1 MILKNKKSSRAR
13 RQATRVPGWLS
24 FALISLLVLAGLAWL
39 GLSHGFHIDRLSLPK
54 ARIENLSLRLDQGFI
69 IDIGRLTI
77 GRKNTTLS
85 ATAINSLATAIKR
98 WSPLVQALRINRLNY
113 QNYSGSLSY
122 RNNTVRIDSTDLTLE
137 AAIHYQDQR
146 FFIDLSRLLI
156 KPCQVSLTGKA
167 TYTMA
172 SDLLN
177 FSGVFT
183 GSGINGTLRMSLQ
196 HDILNAVL
204 RTGPFTDLARLGEQL
219 PLDREVKIWLTR
231 KITARTYQID
241 RLHLHCRIKNGI
253 PEIGPGDIEGT
264 ARAED
269 ADILFHPGLPPVHCK
284 ELGITWRDDRLA
296 FKLKGPTY
304 DNKNLAGSSVYID
317 HVIGTGSI
325 LTVNLKTDT
334 MLDPPVTRLLRAYDI
349 NLPLE
354 QQSGST
360 AANLRL
366 TIDLR
371 NFNVKTKGSFTTGN
385 GAWSWRGSPFLSHKA
400 TILLANDQVTIQQA
414 DLSYKDILKVGLSG
428 TINTSAGRA
437 ELVGDIDNLT
447 LRRGNDTL
455 VQAADVI
462 TPVTVD
468 FGGQTTRIDLKRFR
482 TTIILDGRKKHI
494 ILASLPAIRPF
505 APLLQHLAI
514 GKGEADIVTRDM
526 QRFHF
531 SGSVDVPN
539 TLLSLAGR
547 PVTSFVFQGLSTP
560 AKTELSINK
569 GKINATISNRI
580 KVHLDDY
587 LVTVASAV
595 ACSTLKLT
603 RPVQITGHNSP
614 LKINGFSVP
623 ARNFE
628 IKGDCA
634 KATFTVELP
643 QGGIRGVRTPK
654 GMIIDGENL
663 SAKFANQF
671 LPFINLKGGM
681 FNVSL
686 RGTFDDYEGYLEFK
700 NVVIDDNEYV
710 LLNNIMAFLD
720 TIPALATFSSPGF
733 NRHGYKVKKGLVL
746 LKYHDRVLNILDFR
760 ADGTSIDSRSHGI
773 INLQNKTI
781 NMDMT
786 LHTLK
791 SFSNIIDKIPWA
803 GYALLGENGTL
814 NTTLKI
820 QGNLEHPDI
829 TTHLS
834 EEAVMAPINIIK
846 RAIAWPFKLLQRATE

>member
-1 MILKNKKSSRAR
+1 MPA
-13 RQATRVPGWLS
+13 WLS
-24 FALISLLVLAGLAWL
+24 FVVLSLLVLAGLAWL
-39 GLSHGFHIDRLSLPK
+39 GLSHGFHIDRLSLPM
-54 ARIENLSLRLDQGFI
+54 ARIDHLSLRLDQGFI
-69 IDIGRLTI
+69 IDIGRLDI
-77 GRKNTTLS
+77 GRRSTPLS
-85 ATAINSLATAIKR
+85 AAAINSLAAAIKR
-98 WSPLVQALRINRLNY
+98 WSPLVQAIRINRLDY
-113 QNYSGSLSY
+113 QDYSGSLSY
-122 RNNTVRIDSTDLTLE
+122 RNNTVRIDSTDLTLA

-146 FFIDLSRLLI
+146 FFIDLTHLLI
-156 KPCQVSLTGKA
+156 KPYQVRLTGKA

-177 FSGVFT
+177 FSGVFA
-183 GSGINGTLRMSLQ
+183 GSGINGTLRLSLQ
-196 HDILNAVL
+196 HDILDTVL
-204 RTGPFTDLARLGEQL
+204 RTKPFADLARLGKQL
-219 PLDREVKIWLTR
+219 PLDPEVKIWLTR
-231 KITARTYQID
+231 NITARKFRID
-241 RLHLHCRIKNGI
+241 RFQLRCRLKNGI
-253 PEIGPGDIEGT
+253 PEIVPGSIGMT
-264 ARAED
+264 AWAED

-296 FKLKGPTY
+296 FKLEGPTY
-304 DNKNLAGSSVYID
+304 GNKNLAGSSVYID

-325 LTVNLKTDT
+325 LAVKLKTDT
-334 MLDPPVTRLLRAYDI
+334 MLDQPVTRLLRAYDI

-360 AANLRL
+360 AADLRL

-371 NFNVKTKGSFTTGN
+371 NFNVKTKGSFTTGK
-385 GAWSWRGSPFLSHKA
+385 GAWSWQGSPFLSHEA
-400 TILLANDQVTIQQA
+400 TVLLADDQVTIQQA
-414 DLSYKDILKVGLSG
+414 DLSYRDILRVGLSG

-437 ELVGDIDNLT
+437 DLVGDIDNLT

-455 VQAADVI
+455 VQAAHVT
-462 TPVTVD
+462 TPVTID
-468 FGGQTTRIDLKRFR
+468 FSGKTTRIDLKRFQ
-482 TTIILDGRKKHI
+482 TAIILDGPEKYI
-494 ILASLPAIRPF
+494 ILASLPAVRHF
-505 APLLQHLAI
+505 APLLQHLTI
-514 GKGEADIVTRDM
+514 EKGEADIVTRDM

-531 SGSVDVPN
+531 SGSIDVPN

-560 AKTELSINK
+560 EKTELSINK
-569 GKINATISNRI
+569 GKINATITNRI
-580 KVHLDDY
+580 NVHLNDY
-587 LVTVASAV
+587 LVTVAG
-595 ACSTLKLT
+595 ACSTFKLT
-603 RPVQITGHNSP
+603 RPVRITGHNSP

-628 IKGDCA
+628 INGDCA

-643 QGGIRGVRTPK
+643 QGGLRGVRTPK
-654 GMIIDGENL
+654 GMIIDGKNL

-671 LPFINLKGGM
+671 LPFIDLKGGV

-733 NRHGYKVKKGLVL
+733 NRHGYKVREGLVL
-746 LKYHDRVLNILDFR
+746 LKCHDQVLNILDFR
-760 ADGTSIDSRSHGI
+760 ADGTSIDSRSHGVI
-773 INLQNKTI
+773 DLKNKTI
-781 NMDMT
+781 DMDMT

-791 SFSNIIDKIPWA
+791 SFSNIIDNIPWA

-846 RAIAWPFKLLQRATE
+846 RAISWPFRLLQQATE

>member
-1 MILKNKKSSRAR
+1 M
-13 RQATRVPGWLS
+13 
-24 FALISLLVLAGLAWL
+24 
-39 GLSHGFHIDRLSLPK
+39 

-69 IDIGRLTI
+69 VDIGRLDI
-77 GRKNTTLS
+77 GRRNTTLS
-85 ATAINSLATAIKR
+85 VTAINSLAAAIKR
-98 WSPLVQALRINRLNY
+98 WSPLVQAIRIKRLNY
-113 QNYSGSLSY
+113 QDYSGSLSY
-122 RNNTVRIDSTDLTLE
+122 RNNTVRINSTDLTLE

-146 FFIDLSRLLI
+146 FFIDLSHLLI
-156 KPCQVSLTGKA
+156 KPYQVRLSGKA

-172 SDLLN
+172 SNLLN
-177 FSGVFT
+177 FSGIFT
-183 GSGINGTLRMSLQ
+183 GSGINGTLRLSLQ
-196 HDILNAVL
+196 HDILDAVL
-204 RTGPFTDLARLGEQL
+204 RTGPFADLASLGEQL
-219 PLDREVKIWLTR
+219 PLDPEVKIWLTR
-231 KITARTYQID
+231 KIKARTYQID
-241 RLHLHCRIKNGI
+241 RLRLHCRLKNGI
-253 PEIGPGDIEGT
+253 PEIVPSSIEAT

-284 ELGITWRDDRLA
+284 KLGVTWRDDRLT
-296 FKLKGPTY
+296 FQPEGTTY
-304 DNKNLAGSSVYID
+304 DNKSLAGSSVYID
-317 HVIGTGSI
+317 PVIGPGSI

-334 MLDPPVTRLLRAYDI
+334 MLDPSVTRLLRAYDI

-354 QQSGST
+354 QQSGRTS
-360 AANLRL
+360 ADFQL
-366 TIDLR
+366 TINLH

-385 GAWSWRGSPFLSHKA
+385 GAWSWRGSPFLSHGA
-400 TILLANDQVTIQQA
+400 TVLLTDDQVTIQQA
-414 DLSYKDILKVGLSG
+414 DLSYQDILRVGLSG
-428 TINTSAGRA
+428 TINISAGRA
-437 ELVGDIDNLT
+437 DLVGDIDYLT
-447 LRRGNDTL
+447 LCRGKDTL
-455 VQAADVI
+455 IQATNVT

-468 FGGQTTRIDLKRFR
+468 FGDLTTRIDLPQFQ
-482 TTIILDGRKKHI
+482 TAIILNGQEKHI
-494 ILASLPAIRPF
+494 VLASLPAIRPF
-505 APLLQHLAI
+505 APLLQHLDIEMGA
-514 GKGEADIVTRDM
+514 ADIMTRDM

-531 SGSVDVPN
+531 SGSIDVPN
-539 TLLSLAGR
+539 TLLSFKGK

-560 AKTELSINK
+560 KETELTINK
-569 GKINATISNRI
+569 GKISATITNQI

-587 LVTVASAV
+587 LVTVTGAG

-614 LKINGFSVP
+614 LKINGFSIP

-628 IKGDCA
+628 IKGDCT
-634 KATFTVELP
+634 KATFTVALP
-643 QGGIRGVRTPK
+643 RGGIRGIRTPK
-654 GMIIDGENL
+654 KMIIGGENL

-671 LPFINLKGGM
+671 LPFVDLKGGV

-686 RGTFDDYEGYLEFK
+686 RGTFDDYEGYMEFK

-733 NRHGYKVKKGLVL
+733 NRHGYQVKEGLVL
-746 LKYHDRVLNILDFR
+746 LKYHDQVLNILDFR
-760 ADGTSIDSRSHGI
+760 ANGTSIDSRSHGVI
-773 INLQNKTI
+773 DLKNKTI

-820 QGNLEHPDI
+820 RGNLEHPDI
-829 TTHLS
+829 TTNLS

-846 RAIAWPFKLLQRATE
+846 RAIAWPFRLLQQATE

>member
-1 MILKNKKSSRAR
+1 MILKNKKSSGIHS
-13 RQATRVPGWLS
+13 QPTRVPGWLA
-24 FALISLLVLAGLAWL
+24 FALISLLVLAGLGWL
-39 GLSHGFHIDRLSLPK
+39 GLSHGVHINRLSLPM
-54 ARIENLSLRLDQGFI
+54 ARIDHLSLRLDQGVI
-69 IDIGRLTI
+69 IDIGRLDI
-77 GRKNTTLS
+77 GRRNTPVS
-85 ATAINSLATAIKR
+85 AAAINSLAAAIKR
-98 WSPLVQALRINRLNY
+98 WSPLVQKVRINHLDY
-113 QNYSGSLSY
+113 QGYSGSLLY
-122 RNNTVRIDSTDLTLE
+122 QNNTVRIDSAALTLK
-137 AAIHYQDQR
+137 AAIHYQDQK

-156 KPCQVSLTGKA
+156 KPCQVRLTGKA

-172 SDLLN
+172 SYLLN
-177 FSGVFT
+177 FSGVFS
-183 GSGINGTLRMSLQ
+183 GSGINGTLRLSLR
-196 HDILNAVL
+196 HDILDAVL
-204 RTGPFTDLARLGEQL
+204 QTKPFADLARLGKQL
-219 PLDREVKIWLTR
+219 PLDQKVKIWLTR
-231 KITARTYQID
+231 NITARKYQID
-241 RLHLHCRIKNGI
+241 RLHLRCRIKNGI
-253 PEIGPGDIEGT
+253 PDIGPDSIDGT

-284 ELGITWRDDRLA
+284 ELGITWQDDRLA
-296 FKLKGPTY
+296 FKLERPTY
-304 DNKNLAGSSVYID
+304 GNKNLAGSSVDID

-334 MLDPPVTRLLRAYDI
+334 MLDQQVTKLLRAYDI

-354 QQSGST
+354 QQSGIT
-360 AANLRL
+360 AANLRM
-366 TIDLR
+366 TMDLR
-371 NFNVKTKGSFTTGN
+371 NANVKTKGSFTTGN
-385 GAWSWRGSPFLSHKA
+385 GAWSWHGSPFLSHKA
-400 TILLANDQVTIQQA
+400 TVLLADDQVTIQQA
-414 DLSYKDILKVGLSG
+414 DLSYKDILQVDLSG
-428 TINTSAGRA
+428 TINTSAGHA
-437 ELVGDIDNLT
+437 ELVGNIDYLT
-447 LRRGNDTL
+447 LRLGNDTL
-455 VQAADVI
+455 VHAANVT

-468 FGGQTTRIDLKRFR
+468 FGGPATRIDLKRFR
-482 TTIILDGRKKHI
+482 TTVIFTGRKKHI
-494 ILASLPAIRPF
+494 VLTSLPAIIPF
-505 APLLQHLAI
+505 APILHHLALKK
-514 GKGEADIVTRDM
+514 GKADIVTRDM

-531 SGSVDVPN
+531 SGSIDVPN

-560 AKTELSINK
+560 EKTELSINK

-580 KVHLDDY
+580 KIHLNDY
-587 LVTVASAV
+587 LVTVASTGT
-595 ACSTLKLT
+595 CSTLKLT
-603 RPVQITGHNSP
+603 RPVQITGHNSS

-623 ARNFE
+623 ARNFA
-628 IKGDCA
+628 IKGDCE

-643 QGGIRGVRTPK
+643 QGWLRGVRTAK

-663 SAKFANQF
+663 SAKFAKQF
-671 LPFINLKGGM
+671 LPFIDLKGGV

-686 RGTFDDYEGYLEFK
+686 RGTFDDYEGYLEFR

-746 LKYHDRVLNILDFR
+746 LRYHNRVLNILDFR
-760 ADGTSIDSRSHGI
+760 ADGTSINSRSHGI

-791 SFSNIIDKIPWA
+791 SFSNIINKIPWA

-829 TTHLS
+829 TTNLS

-846 RAIAWPFKLLQRATE
+846 RAIAWPFKLLQQATE